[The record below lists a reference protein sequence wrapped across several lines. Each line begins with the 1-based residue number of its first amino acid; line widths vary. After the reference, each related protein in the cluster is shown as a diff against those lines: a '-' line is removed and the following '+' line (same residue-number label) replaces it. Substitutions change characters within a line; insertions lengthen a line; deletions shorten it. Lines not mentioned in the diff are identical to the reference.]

1 MDTMGSLT
9 YTTDGSYY
17 YVWWHPSDES
27 HTVEHSVVLASVA
40 VKLLSGVPDF
50 KAWQKE
56 VEGRYEGICQSLFGK
71 DLKLQ
76 MEIIGVTKAN

>member
-17 YVWWHPSDES
+17 YVWWHPSDET
-27 HTVEHSVVLASVA
+27 HTGSHSVVLATVA
-40 VKLLSGVPDF
+40 VKLLNGVSDF

-56 VEGRYEGICQSLFGK
+56 VERRYEGICQSLFGK

-76 MEIIGVTKAN
+76 MESIGGTQAN